1 MPTTEKQVAEQNNN
15 TFQPRTRN
23 DICKYIKLN
32 IQTFLYKLLHQV
44 AQNPGITV
52 KIVQFHA
59 PTTAWNICATLLKEP
74 VWIV

>member
-1 MPTTEKQVAEQNNN
+1 MPTTEKQVTEQNNN
-15 TFQPRTRN
+15 DFQPRTRN

-52 KIVQFHA
+52 KIVQYHV
-59 PTTAWNICATLLKEP
+59 PTTAWNIYATLLKEP
-74 VWIV
+74 V